1 MIGVRVYVIACA
13 ATLACGV
20 SAPAVETELSK
31 AIAGDE
37 RHRVSLILSESPDEL
52 NSADERGRTP
62 LHLALMHQHDS
73 LAIMLVER
81 GADVNALDSSGE
93 SPLHYAARA
102 GSTAAAQYLLDH
114 GTTTLNTQS
123 AAIHGGFAGGW
134 TPLHV
139 AVREGRVQV
148 VRLLLDRGA
157 DIEARDG
164 AQRTPLILSAESNT
178 MDVVRLL
185 VEREANINVTA
196 IRGFTALLWASRNRF
211 SDMVDYLVARGAS
224 IDSAMVNTALQQAAV
239 HGQSSLY
246 EYALSLGA
254 DLETIRTNDPGLLF
268 PACSGGSVAIVRS
281 LTEHGFD
288 LHQVDP
294 DGWTPLHYAASE
306 GHTAVV
312 DYLVTAGIAIDH
324 RTACGETAFNLAQQQ
339 TFPETADLLRTLG
352 ADTAEQIFPHLSG
365 PYMGQHP
372 PGDTPELFL
381 PGIVSGHHRAH
392 SSIAFSPDGTE
403 AYWTEMSP
411 PEGAVRMSRQIDG
424 RWSYPVKADS
434 GIERDPSFSPDGAR
448 MFFIS
453 TRPFAPGEVPGG
465 DPDVKEEY
473 WYRER
478 TEAGWSDPRPVGENI
493 NRLGVHWPCSADKHG
508 NLYFSEFSENMYCS
522 ELRDGTYQEPVLLT
536 RYLGNETL
544 VGHSPYISP
553 EADFLIFSAED
564 GLKISFRCPE
574 GSWTD
579 CINLGDSI
587 NGTHVNGSPRIT
599 PDGQYMFFLSA
610 GRQRPWGIYWVSA
623 AFIDRLRAKACP
635 SE

>member
-1 MIGVRVYVIACA
+1 
-13 ATLACGV
+13 
-20 SAPAVETELSK
+20 
-31 AIAGDE
+31 
-37 RHRVSLILSESPDEL
+37 
-52 NSADERGRTP
+52 
-62 LHLALMHQHDS
+62 MHNQDS
-73 LAIMLVER
+73 ITMLLVEC

-93 SPLHYAARA
+93 SPLHFAARA
-102 GSTAAAQYLLDH
+102 GLTAAAQYLLDH
-114 GTTTLNTQS
+114 GSTTLNTPS
-123 AAIHGGFAGGW
+123 AATRGGSAGGW

-139 AVREGRVQV
+139 AVRAGKVPV
-148 VRLLLDRGA
+148 AHLLLDRGA

-185 VEREANINVTA
+185 VERGANINA
-196 IRGFTALLWASRNRF
+196 AALRGYTALLWASRNRF

-224 IDSAMVNTALQQAAV
+224 IDSAMLNTAMQQAIV
-239 HGQSSLY
+239 NGQSSLY
-246 EYALSLGA
+246 EYALTFGA

-268 PACSGGSVAIVRS
+268 PACSGGSLAIVRS
-281 LTEHGFD
+281 LIEHGFD

-312 DYLVTAGIAIDH
+312 DYLVTAGISINH
-324 RTACGETAFNLAQQQ
+324 RTACGESAFNLARQE
-339 TFPETADLLRTLG
+339 TFPETADLLRALG
-352 ADTAEQIFPHLSG
+352 ADTAEPIFPHLSG

-372 PGDTPELFL
+372 PGDTPVLFL

-392 SSIAFSPDGTE
+392 SSIAFSPDGAE
-403 AYWTEMSP
+403 AYWTDMSP

-424 RWSYPVKADS
+424 RWSYPVRADS
-434 GIERDPSFSPDGAR
+434 GIVRDPSFSPDGAR

-478 TEAGWSDPRPVGENI
+478 TDAGWSEPRSVGANV
-493 NRLGVHWPCSADKHG
+493 NRLGVHWPCSADKYG
-508 NLYFSEFSENMYCS
+508 NLYFSEFSENMYSS
-522 ELRDGTYQEPVLLT
+522 ELRDGAYQEPVLLT
-536 RYLGNETL
+536 TYLGNETL
-544 VGHSPYISP
+544 VGHSPFISP
-553 EADFLIFSAED
+553 NADFLIFSAEER
-564 GLKISFRCPE
+564 LNMSFRRLD

-579 CINLGDSI
+579 CIDLGDTI
-587 NGTHVNGSPRIT
+587 NGTRVNGSPRIT
-599 PDGQYMFFLSA
+599 PDSRYLFFLSA
-610 GRQRPWGIYWVSA
+610 GRRRPWGIYWVSA